1 MLDDLKKDAAVRM
14 QKCVQVFQAD
24 LKKLR
29 TGRAHPSLIDHQ
41 ARLYG
46 NHPKNG

>member
-1 MLDDLKKDAAVRM
+1 MPSGFMFRIRYTMEAGTLH
-14 QKCVQVFQAD
+14 F
-24 LKKLR
+24 
-29 TGRAHPSLIDHQ
+29 HPSLINHQ